1 MSATPSAS
9 HELVYFGKLPSR
21 GDFVRS
27 AHHSA
32 LIEHLDRWQ
41 SQTMERLATDPRW
54 KLRYDAA
61 PTLCSCDPGH
71 RPAGWAWPVT
81 GVPART
87 HPAAAFLS

>member
-1 MSATPSAS
+1 MSTTPSAS
-9 HELVYFGKLPSR
+9 HDLVYFGKLPSR

-27 AHHSA
+27 AHHGA

-61 PTLCSCDPGH
+61 PTVQFAILGTASRVRSRSIWSEG
-71 RPAGWAWPVT
+71 
-81 GVPART
+81 
-87 HPAAAFLS
+87 